1 MKAIYKVDLS
11 LLGITFVWGS
21 TFVIIKEALSSISP
35 FLFIAIR
42 FAIATL
48 IIGVVFRKR
57 LVNISKETLLAG
69 AIIGAF
75 LFLGVAFQTFGLK
88 YTLASK
94 SAFITG
100 SAVVIVPLLSIFV
113 EKVVP
118 KVSAIFGAVLAGIG
132 LWLLTNPRGAP
143 FNPGDLLT
151 IFCAIFFAFQII
163 FVEIYTKRLDFVKLV
178 FTEFVAVTILS
189 SISAFAFE
197 NMQITFSYNVVIAI
211 LITSIPATALALT
224 VQMWAQRT
232 TTATRVGIIFTA
244 EPIFAMIFAYLL
256 AREVF
261 GAFEFIGATI
271 ILAGMLM
278 AELGR
283 K

>member
-1 MKAIYKVDLS
+1 MKAIYKADLS
-11 LLGITFVWGS
+11 LLGITFIWGS
-21 TFVIIKEALSSISP
+21 TFVLIKEALSSISP
-35 FLFIAIR
+35 FFFIAIR
-42 FAIATL
+42 FVIATL
-48 IIGVVFRKR
+48 IIGLIFRKR
-57 LVNISKETLLAG
+57 LANINKETLLAG
-69 AIIGAF
+69 SVIGAF

-113 EKVVP
+113 AKVVP
-118 KVSAIFGAVLAGIG
+118 RGSAIFGAILAGIG
-132 LWLLTNPRGAP
+132 LWVLTNPRGAP
-143 FNPGDLLT
+143 FNRGDLLT
-151 IFCAIFFAFQII
+151 IFCAVFFAFQII
-163 FVEIYTKRLDFVKLV
+163 FVEIYTKRSDFIKLV
-178 FTEFVAVTILS
+178 FAEFLTVTILS
-189 SISAFAFE
+189 SVSAFAFE
-197 NMQITFSYNVVIAI
+197 NIQITFSSNVVVAI

-224 VQMWAQRT
+224 VQMWAQRI

-261 GAFEFIGATI
+261 GAFEFIGAAI

>member
-1 MKAIYKVDLS
+1 MKAIYKADLS

-21 TFVIIKEALSSISP
+21 TFVIIKEALSGISP

-42 FAIATL
+42 FALATL
-48 IIGVVFRKR
+48 IIGLIFRKR
-57 LVNISKETLLAG
+57 LFNINKETLLAG
-69 AIIGAF
+69 SVIGAF

-118 KVSAIFGAVLAGIG
+118 KVSAIFGAILAGIG
-132 LWLLTNPRGAP
+132 LWVLTNPRGAA
-143 FNPGDLLT
+143 FNRGDLLT
-151 IFCAIFFAFQII
+151 IVCAVFFASQII
-163 FVEIYTKRLDFVKLV
+163 FVEIYTRRLDFIKLV
-178 FTEFVAVTILS
+178 FAEFLAVTILS

-197 NMQITFSYNVVIAI
+197 NIQIIFSSYVVVAI
-211 LITSIPATALALT
+211 LIISIPATALALT
-224 VQMWAQRT
+224 VQMWAQRI
-232 TTATRVGIIFTA
+232 TTATRVGIIFTT
-244 EPIFAMIFAYLL
+244 EPIFAMMFAYIL
-256 AREVF
+256 AQEIF
-261 GAFEFIGATI
+261 GTFEFIGAAI
-271 ILAGMLM
+271 ILIGMLM